1 MKNIN
6 QHHSTRNH
14 RTGFTLGLENAKNK
28 HNSAFPQ
35 PVGRRFATQR
45 AKFAPASVDP
55 EDFTVM
61 NTTAQP
67 VRNAHDAL
75 AGAQFAD
82 RYVLVTEGL
91 SLTALGAA
99 ERALGQ
105 TPRWV
110 GRLMALRNLAVRP
123 FRLKTGLEPALL
135 PDGRV
140 GIFPL
145 ISQFPG
151 KVVLGLDDRHLD
163 FRVLVEVRDLG
174 MGRQEVAASTIVKT
188 HNWLGRVYLAIV
200 MPFHR
205 IVVPAMLAQILAK

>member
-1 MKNIN
+1 M
-6 QHHSTRNH
+6 
-14 RTGFTLGLENAKNK
+14 ENAKNK
-28 HNSAFPQ
+28 DNPAFPQ
-35 PVGRRFATQR
+35 PEWRRFATQR
-45 AKFAPASVDP
+45 AEFASVKVES
-55 EDFTVM
+55 EDFAVT
-61 NTTAQP
+61 NPLAQLVP
-67 VRNAHDAL
+67 NHCDAL
-75 AGAQFAD
+75 AGARFAD

-110 GRLMALRNLAVRP
+110 ERLIALRNLAVRP
-123 FRLKTGLEPALL
+123 FRLKTGLEPAVL
-135 PDGRV
+135 PGGKI

-145 ISQFPG
+145 ISQSPG

-188 HNWLGRVYLAIV
+188 HNLLGRAYLAII